1 LPHVPDLSGLL
12 IIGGIVL
19 LRTFFIGILLGLA
32 AAAGALY
39 GYSVD
44 QVRELSIVK
53 VVPSSGNRE
62 SFHINVPMDR
72 VMVGA
77 PGQTGALPVGLDWP
91 ADEILAD
98 IRTEMFKIRNERD
111 TVVGVAVRA
120 AARYGDEDIIDWVL
134 HLPAR
139 GSVLVNMDV
148 TAREGGYRLGEIGA
162 GSREF
167 APLHGFMTE
176 RWVAN
181 TSDDEDA
188 PSGYIELMAT
198 YVAKNEPKDDE
209 EPIQ

>member
-44 QVRELSIVK
+44 QVREASIVK
-53 VVPSSGNRE
+53 VVPNSGNRE
-62 SFHINVPMDR
+62 WFHINVPMDR
-72 VMVGA
+72 IMVGA
-77 PGQTGALPVGLDWP
+77 SGQTGLLPAGLDWP
-91 ADEILAD
+91 ADEILAN
-98 IRTEMFKIRNERD
+98 IRTEMFKIRNARD

-120 AARYGDEDIIDWVL
+120 AAKYGDEDNIDWVL

-139 GSVLVNMDV
+139 GSILVNLDV
-148 TAREGGYRLGEIGA
+148 TPREGGYRLGEIRA

-198 YVAKNEPKDDE
+198 YVGENKLRDDE

>member
-1 LPHVPDLSGLL
+1 VPDLSGLL

-19 LRTFFIGILLGLA
+19 LRTFFIGILIGLA

-44 QVRELSIVK
+44 QVRETSIVE
-53 VVPSSGNRE
+53 VVPNSGNRE

-72 VMVGA
+72 IMIGA
-77 PGQTGALPVGLDWP
+77 SGQSGGLPAGLDWP
-91 ADEILAD
+91 TDEILANV
-98 IRTEMFKIRNERD
+98 RTEMFKIRNARD

-120 AARYGDEDIIDWVL
+120 VAKYGDDDNIDWVL

-139 GSVLVNMDV
+139 GSVMVNME
-148 TAREGGYRLGEIGA
+148 AKPREGGYRLGEIRA

-167 APLHGFMTE
+167 APLHGNMTE

-188 PSGYIELMAT
+188 PSGFIELTAT
-198 YVAKNEPKDDE
+198 YVSKKKPRDDE

>member
-1 LPHVPDLSGLL
+1 M
-12 IIGGIVL
+12 
-19 LRTFFIGILLGLA
+19 LRTFLIGLLLGLA

-39 GYSVD
+39 GYNVD

-72 VMVGA
+72 IMVGA
-77 PGQTGALPVGLDWP
+77 SGQTGALPVGLDWP

-98 IRTEMFKIRNERD
+98 VRTEMFKIRNERD

-120 AARYGDEDIIDWVL
+120 AARFGDEDIIDWVL

-139 GSVLVNMDV
+139 GSVLINMEV
-148 TAREGGYRLGEIGA
+148 AAREGGYRLGEIGA

-167 APLHGFMTE
+167 APLHGSMTE

-198 YVAKNEPKDDE
+198 YVARNEPKDDE

>member
-1 LPHVPDLSGLL
+1 LPHLPDLSGLL

-19 LRTFFIGILLGLA
+19 LRTFFIGILLGLV

-39 GYSVD
+39 GYRVD
-44 QVRELSIVK
+44 QVREVSLVE
-53 VVPSSGNRE
+53 VVPNSGNRE

-72 VMVGA
+72 IMVGA
-77 PGQTGALPVGLDWP
+77 PGQTGSLPAGLDWP
-91 ADEILAD
+91 ADEILANV
-98 IRTEMFKIRNERD
+98 RTQMFKIRNARD

-120 AARYGDEDIIDWVL
+120 TAKYGDEDSIDWVL

-139 GSVLVNMDV
+139 GSVMVNMDV
-148 TAREGGYRLGEIGA
+148 TPREGGYRQGEIRA

-167 APLHGFMTE
+167 SPLHGFMTE

-181 TSDDEDA
+181 TSDEEDA
-188 PSGYIELMAT
+188 PSGYIELTAK
-198 YVAKNEPKDDE
+198 YVRKNKLRDDE

>member
-19 LRTFFIGILLGLA
+19 LRTFFIGILLGFA
-32 AAAGALY
+32 AVAGALY

-44 QVRELSIVK
+44 QVREVSFVE
-53 VVPSSGNRE
+53 VVPNSGNRE
-62 SFHINVPMDR
+62 WFHINVPMDR
-72 VMVGA
+72 IMVGA
-77 PGQTGALPVGLDWP
+77 SGQTGSLPAGLDWP
-91 ADEILAD
+91 ADEILANV
-98 IRTEMFKIRNERD
+98 RTEMFKIRNARD

-120 AARYGDEDIIDWVL
+120 AAKYGDEDNIDWVL

-139 GSVLVNMDV
+139 GSILVNLDV
-148 TAREGGYRLGEIGA
+148 TPREGGYRLGEIRA

-188 PSGYIELMAT
+188 PSGFIELTAT
-198 YVAKNEPKDDE
+198 YVRKNKPRDDE